1 MHKRQVG
8 QHLNYLTICLFRMNL
23 NEQAILTAWRLQ
35 QIQEGDTV
43 DVDQA
48 RWIAE
53 AIELLKILGKN
64 R

>member
-1 MHKRQVG
+1 MHKRLAG
-8 QHLNYLTICLFRMNL
+8 QWLIWTQKCLFKMNL
-23 NEQAILTAWRLQ
+23 NEQAILAAWRLQ

-43 DVDQA
+43 DIDQA
-48 RWIAE
+48 RWISE